1 MHPVVLIN
9 GLICLCYM
17 MIHMQDMSLNLL
29 YVIVMVYFNA
39 QIVSGMYFCIS
50 AFLLGMIR
58 IEQVFRGWLQKN
70 FSAVVDGK
78 SFHDNTLSIR

>member
-58 IEQVFRGWLQKN
+58 IEQVFRG
-70 FSAVVDGK
+70 
-78 SFHDNTLSIR
+78 